1 MNHKNIGHSLAF
13 YERRDI
19 FSSFMKKPMP
29 LLWNSLDFFF
39 FFGKQKKKQM
49 GEEHGI
55 FFSFSIYQCWVH
67 IYFKLMLHI
76 IEIHFMSIFHY
87 SQQNIFHVLVVIFP
101 LPNNSSLFRLKY
113 RFKCKVTTQSIH
125 QVNYYVL

>member
-19 FSSFMKKPMP
+19 FSSFMKKPVP
-29 LLWNSLDFFF
+29 LLWNSLDF

-55 FFSFSIYQCWVH
+55 FFH
-67 IYFKLMLHI
+67 IGLL
-76 IEIHFMSIFHY
+76 
-87 SQQNIFHVLVVIFP
+87 
-101 LPNNSSLFRLKY
+101 
-113 RFKCKVTTQSIH
+113 
-125 QVNYYVL
+125 